1 MGLFF
6 RDFGVGVW
14 LGFVD
19 GSPKKSVEYF
29 GVDFGACEWCGT
41 TTACGR
47 DRDVAVNVNI
57 PRRSSTCIYLTK
69 CKLNTSNIVGF
80 VGSCFGRGFGFGY
93 YVT

>member
-1 MGLFF
+1 MGLIF

-14 LGFVD
+14 LGFVG
-19 GSPKKSVEYF
+19 GSPKKSIECL

-47 DRDVAVNVNI
+47 GRGVAVNVNI
-57 PRRSSTCIYLTK
+57 APPALTCIYPTK
-69 CKLNTSNIVGF
+69 YKLKPINIVGF

-93 YVT
+93 YIT